1 LARAPVSKT
10 GGWGFETLHPCHGAP
25 LLGPALFH
33 LPPAKVRK
41 EIVLA
46 FAPIKFLRDVR
57 FEAGRVTWPS
67 RRETG
72 ITTVMVIIMAVLVAI
87 FFVLVDQVIGAA
99 IRWAFGTV

>member
-1 LARAPVSKT
+1 
-10 GGWGFETLHPCHGAP
+10 
-25 LLGPALFH
+25 
-33 LPPAKVRK
+33 
-41 EIVLA
+41 LA

-57 FEAGRVTWPS
+57 LEVGRVTWPS

-72 ITTVMVIIMAVLVAI
+72 ITTVMVIVMAVLVAI

>member
-1 LARAPVSKT
+1 
-10 GGWGFETLHPCHGAP
+10 
-25 LLGPALFH
+25 
-33 LPPAKVRK
+33 
-41 EIVLA
+41 LA

-57 FEAGRVTWPS
+57 LEVGRVTWPS

>member
-1 LARAPVSKT
+1 MARAPVSKT

-25 LLGPALFH
+25 LPGRHFSTRLRPTF
-33 LPPAKVRK
+33 RK
-41 EIVLA
+41 DTVLA

-57 FEAGRVTWPS
+57 LEAGRVTWPS

-72 ITTVMVIIMAVLVAI
+72 ITTIMVIVMAVLVAV